1 MLTRREFSRNAVAT
15 AAGLAMTSTANSY
28 ARILGSNDRVNV
40 AVIGLNSRAYAHLS
54 SLKANQSAVNITHV
68 VDVDSKIL
76 AKYAAA
82 TEKDFGVAPKADK
95 DFRKTL
101 EQKDVDAITIATPD
115 HWHTPLA
122 IYGLKAGKHVYVE
135 KPCSQNLHE
144 TELLVAAQKKYG
156 KVVVMG
162 NQQHSSDY
170 TRDMVQ
176 QVQAGN
182 LIGRAYYAKTWYT
195 NERKSIGVGKVVPVP
210 DTLDWNLW
218 QGPAPRQAYKD
229 NIHPYNWHWFHV
241 WGTGEALNNGTHEL
255 DVARWFL
262 DVKYPQRVSVS
273 GGRYHFKDD
282 WEFYDTLN
290 ASFEYDNKLIEWEC
304 LCCNHLKYWG
314 RDRGTAVVGTE
325 GTVIID
331 RDGYEI
337 HDLKGKTVK
346 EWKVP
351 KTGKTSSMDTVG
363 RDSMTDVH
371 FKNWLDCIKDSSTK
385 QDQPIEDAA
394 RSVGTLLMANVAY
407 DLKKELKVNPETG
420 QFVNDPA
427 ATAKRRRT
435 YEKGWEPTV

>member
-15 AAGLAMTSTANSY
+15 AAGLALSSTANSY

-40 AVIGLNSRAYAHLS
+40 AVVGLNSRAYAHLS
-54 SLKANQSAVNITHV
+54 SLKANQAACNITHV

-82 TEKDFGVAPKADK
+82 AEKEMGAAPKTDK
-95 DFRKTL
+95 DFRKML

-122 IYGLKAGKHVYVE
+122 LYGLKANKHVYVE

-144 TELLVAAQKKYG
+144 ADLLIAAQKKYG

-176 QVQAGN
+176 QVQGGN

-195 NERKSIGVGKVVPVP
+195 NLRKSIGVGKPIPVP
-210 DTLDWNLW
+210 ETLDWDLW
-218 QGPAPRQAYKD
+218 QGPAPRREYKD

-255 DVARWFL
+255 DVARWFM
-262 DVKYPQRVSVS
+262 DVKFPKRVSVA

-290 ASFEYDNKLIEWEC
+290 ASFEYDDKLIEWEC
-304 LCCNHLKYWG
+304 RCCNDMPIYG
-314 RDRGTAVVGTE
+314 RERGTAVYGTE

-337 HDLKGKTVK
+337 HDLKGKMVK

-351 KTGKTSSMDTVG
+351 KSGHTSSTDTVG
-363 RDSMTDVH
+363 RDGMTDVH
-371 FKNWLDCIKDSSTK
+371 FKNWLDCIRDSSTK

-394 RSVGTLLMANVAY
+394 RSVGTLLMANIAY
-407 DLKKELKVNPETG
+407 DLKKELHVNPDTG
-420 QFVNDPA
+420 AFINDPT

>member
-15 AAGLAMTSTANSY
+15 AAGLAISSTAKSY
-28 ARILGSNDRVNV
+28 ARIIGANEKVNV

-54 SLKANQSAVNITHV
+54 SLHANTSQVQITHI

-76 AKYAAA
+76 ARYAERS
-82 TEKDFGVAPKADK
+82 EKAMGYAPKTDK
-95 DFRKTL
+95 DFRKVL
-101 EQKDVDAITIATPD
+101 EMKDVDAITIATPD

-122 IYGLKAGKHVYVE
+122 IYGLKADKHVYVE
-135 KPCSQNLHE
+135 KPCSHNLHE
-144 TELLVAAQKKYG
+144 TELLVAAQKKYN

-170 TRDMVQ
+170 TKDMVEK
-176 QVQAGN
+176 VQSGS

-195 NERKSIGVGKVVPVP
+195 NQRKSIGVGKPAPVP

-218 QGPAPRQAYKD
+218 QGPAPRREYKD

-241 WGTGEALNNGTHEL
+241 WGTGETLNNGTHEL

-262 DVKYPQRVSVS
+262 DVKFPKRVSVA

-290 ASFEYDNKLIEWEC
+290 ASFEYDDKLIEWEC
-304 LCCNHLKYWG
+304 RCCNNTPIYG
-314 RDRGTAVVGTE
+314 RDRGTAVYGTE
-325 GTVIID
+325 GAVIID

-337 HDLKGKTVK
+337 HDLKGKMVK

-351 KTGKTSSMDTVG
+351 KAGKTSSTDTVG
-363 RDSMTDVH
+363 ADSMTDVH
-371 FKNWLDCIKDSSTK
+371 FKNWLDCIKGNGV
-385 QDQPIEDAA
+385 QDQPIDDA
-394 RSVGTLLMANVAY
+394 RKSVATLLMANIAY
-407 DLKKELKVNPETG
+407 DLKKELHVDPVTG
-420 QFVNDPA
+420 AFLNDPA
-427 ATAKRRRT
+427 ATAKRKRT
-435 YEKGWEPTV
+435 YEKGWEPTL